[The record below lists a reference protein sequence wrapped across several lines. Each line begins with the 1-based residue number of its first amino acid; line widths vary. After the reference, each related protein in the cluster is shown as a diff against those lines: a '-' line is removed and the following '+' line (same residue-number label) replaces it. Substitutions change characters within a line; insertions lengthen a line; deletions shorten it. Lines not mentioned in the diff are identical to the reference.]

1 MKLINLEKSDVSIL
15 GVILAGGQARRMGG
29 IDKGRLKI
37 GDASILEITTKTLSF
52 QLDKIILNANGDQ
65 GRFSDLEIQVI
76 PDTIKGYVGPLAG
89 ILSGMRFAEKNGF
102 TSPIPPLT
110 NSFFNPLRTGHF
122 LAGYIRCVES
132 HGYSMQSIV
141 IIRQF
146 FQIRCQISMV

>member
-37 GDASILEITTKTLSF
+37 GDASILEITTKSLSF
-52 QLDKIILNANGDQ
+52 QLDKIVLNANGDLR
-65 GRFSDLEIQVI
+65 RFSDLEIQVI

-102 TSPIPPLT
+102 TSILT
-110 NSFFNPLRTGHF
+110 VASDTPFFPADLVVNYL
-122 LAGYIRCVES
+122 
-132 HGYSMQSIV
+132 MQVLKI
-141 IIRQF
+141 
-146 FQIRCQISMV
+146 ML